1 MSPIHW
7 LQNQSEWRLGRT
19 TFPAFSEAFRG
30 HLSLPAIVSAR
41 LAMLMVSLLLDA
53 MPLELV

>member
-1 MSPIHW
+1 MSPIHG
-7 LQNQSEWRLGRT
+7 LQNQPKRRLSRT
-19 TFPAFSEAFRG
+19 TLPAFSEAFRG

-41 LAMLMVSLLLDA
+41 LAMLLVSLLLDA